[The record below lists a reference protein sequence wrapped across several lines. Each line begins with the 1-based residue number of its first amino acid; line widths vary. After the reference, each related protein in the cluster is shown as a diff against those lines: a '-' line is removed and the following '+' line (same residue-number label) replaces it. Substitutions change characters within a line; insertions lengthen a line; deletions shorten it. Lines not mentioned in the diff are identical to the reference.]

1 MAVPLKSLR
10 RRGRIGALAELV
22 LTVGVA
28 IGVALVLEAFVVKPY
43 KIPSSS
49 MEPTLA
55 IGQRVLV
62 NRLDTSPS
70 IGDIVVFHP
79 PAGAD
84 PVTPVCAS
92 PQQGVADGYLPLLQP
107 CNNFTPRESS
117 QVFIKRVVGLPGDV
131 LRIVKGH
138 VIRNG
143 DREHDPYIRP
153 CPEVAVCTFKESITV
168 PPGTYYVMGDN
179 RGVSDDSRFW
189 GPVPHRWII
198 GVAVASYW
206 PPDRIGTL

>member
-1 MAVPLKSLR
+1 M
-10 RRGRIGALAELV
+10 

-28 IGVALVLEAFVVKPY
+28 IGVALLLEAFVVKPY
-43 KIPSSS
+43 KIPTSS

-55 IGQRVLV
+55 MGSGCSSTGSTEPEHRRHR
-62 NRLDTSPS
+62 RLPS
-70 IGDIVVFHP
+70 AGGGGSGD
-79 PAGAD
+79 AD
-84 PVTPVCAS
+84 LREPR
-92 PQQGVADGYLPLLQP
+92 QGVADGYLPLLQP

-131 LRIVKGH
+131 LQIVKGH

-143 DREHDPYIRP
+143 HREHDRYIRP
-153 CPEVAVCTFKESITV
+153 CPAAAVCTFKEPITV
-168 PPGTYYVMGDN
+168 PTGTYYVMGDN

-189 GPVPHRWII
+189 GPVPRRWII
-198 GVAVASYW
+198 GVAFASYW